1 MTNSI
6 KNIAT
11 QVISEMTKTSIKDVD
26 MLNCQICSVIT
37 NENISFETEKA
48 HNQFKA
54 FIIRQILF
62 LDEQLYRTIY
72 PLIEYK

>member
-11 QVISEMTKTSIKDVD
+11 QVISEMNKTSLIDVD
-26 MLNCQICSVIT
+26 MLNCQICSIIT

-48 HNQFKA
+48 YTQFKS
-54 FIIRQILF
+54 FVIRQILF
-62 LDEQLYRTIY
+62 LDEKLYRTIY

>member
-48 HNQFKA
+48 YNQFKA

-62 LDEQLYRTIY
+62 LDEQLYRTI
-72 PLIEYK
+72 